1 MTGSCI
7 FKVPARFKSFKALW
21 GDIQNVQEY
30 GIVIA
35 SRGTVSVFANDKLD
49 QKQECNSLSFANISS
64 QSITMCNFYSNEL
77 VPLLIPQ
84 IITIPW

>member
-7 FKVPARFKSFKALW
+7 FEVPAPFKNFKALW

-30 GIVIA
+30 SVVIA
-35 SRGTVSVFANDKLD
+35 SRGTVSVCANDKLD

-77 VPLLIPQ
+77 VPLLIPH